1 MLRLTSPFLTNITLI
16 VRCLG
21 FHSSYGL
28 VVEHMLP
35 NVTSL
40 IYSSRFRSPPYLLIK
55 TSLGKHVMHV
65 GINRVEHKETESVN
79 GLGFCF
85 TIITRQEQEQ
95 EHILYWFE
103 HRFLTKWLH
112 SIRCGEKYN
121 KYIRGYSAHM
131 DISQHL
137 NNTNTA
143 LLVSTYYE
151 FC

>member
-1 MLRLTSPFLTNITLI
+1 MYTFYFTGPPNPKNPVLYL
-16 VRCLG
+16 C
-21 FHSSYGL
+21 YGCKEGYDEL
-28 VVEHMLP
+28 DSIVEHC
-35 NVTSL
+35 VQSH
-40 IYSSRFRSPPYLLIK
+40 PYCLLKYRHLLLNDK
-55 TSLGKHVMHV
+55 TG
-65 GINRVEHKETESVN
+65 EQ
-79 GLGFCF
+79 
-85 TIITRQEQEQ
+85 QEQEEQ

-112 SIRCGEKYN
+112 NICCGEKYS

-137 NNTNTA
+137 HNTNTS